1 MEKIRRVIIAVA
13 LVVVIASI
21 VLEAVAVNRTVDYI
35 CSPVVNEDTRPLLVR
50 YDAVYYG
57 TGDLCELFVEPKEK
71 TKYVVHELTEEDIEE
86 IEYYDSL
93 ELLAICVE
101 AEAGNQ
107 DLMGKRLVAD
117 VILNRVDSDD
127 FPNDIVSVITQKTGD
142 VYQFSSYQDG
152 NMDEVWEP
160 SEETFKAVQME
171 LKHRY
176 NSDITYFTEG
186 YYNPYCIPAFK
197 YGSHYFGY

>member
-1 MEKIRRVIIAVA
+1 
-13 LVVVIASI
+13 LS
-21 VLEAVAVNRTVDYI
+21 
-35 CSPVVNEDTRPLLVR
+35 
-50 YDAVYYG
+50 
-57 TGDLCELFVEPKEK
+57 VESKEK
-71 TKYVVHELTEEDIEE
+71 TKYVVHELTEEDIKE

-127 FPNDIVSVITQKTGD
+127 FPNTITEVIEQP
-142 VYQFSSYQDG
+142 YQFTSYADG
-152 NMDEVWEP
+152 NMDKVWEP
-160 SEETFKAVQME
+160 SEETFKAVRME
-171 LKHRY
+171 LEHRY
-176 NSDITYFTEG
+176 NSDITFFTEG
-186 YYNPYCIPAFK
+186 QYNPYCIPAFK